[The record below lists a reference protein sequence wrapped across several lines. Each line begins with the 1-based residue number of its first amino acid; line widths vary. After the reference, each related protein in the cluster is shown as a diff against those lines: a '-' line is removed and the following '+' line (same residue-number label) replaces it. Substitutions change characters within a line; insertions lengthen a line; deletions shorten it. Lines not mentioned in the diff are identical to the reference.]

1 MILILIVAVI
11 VVAVILYFILKSY
24 FNKQYL
30 LKNGVPTSATV
41 VSVTKTA
48 AETSNSQDLPK
59 RIYEIDF
66 GVKSED
72 EPYRLVTV
80 RRAFGVSD
88 RVPGEG
94 DSMTLLID
102 PKNPDNA
109 MISPWQH
116 KGE

>member
-1 MILILIVAVI
+1 MIIILVAFAAVVTIV
-11 VVAVILYFILKSY
+11 LYFILKNY

-30 LKNGVPTSATV
+30 LKNGVPTAATV
-41 VSVTKTA
+41 VSVTRTS
-48 AETSNSQDLPK
+48 AETSSSTELPK

-66 GVKSED
+66 GIKSEE

-80 RRAFGVSD
+80 RKAFAVGE
-88 RVPGEG
+88 RIPEEG
-94 DSMTLLID
+94 DAIALLID
-102 PKNPDNA
+102 PKNPDHA